1 MQVYEQ
7 TAISKTVHHP
17 KAWEQ
22 FVDYVY
28 SILKHKH

>member
-22 FVDYVY
+22 FADFVY
-28 SILKHKH
+28 SIFKHKH